1 MSELQRGPVKPVK
14 LAHVV
19 LRTRDNYQ
27 EMFNWYRL
35 VLNAEVVFDAPG
47 VAFLTYDDEHHRI
60 AIAEVPDL
68 AVPTEDGAQYAGMDH
83 VAFTYAGIED
93 LLETYKRLEAEGIS
107 PFGSVNH
114 GPTTSL
120 YYRDPDGNR
129 VELQVDNFLNMDDAT
144 ALMRETFA
152 TNPVGV
158 DFDPAQA
165 YRALKAGADKADII
179 RPPAVDEVRPV
190 TPELL
195 TKLSG

>member
-1 MSELQRGPVKPVK
+1 MADEKAASCRPAK

-27 EMFNWYRL
+27 RMFEWYRT

-60 AIAEVPDL
+60 AIAEVPTL
-68 AVPTEDGAQYAGMDH
+68 APIPPNEPPRQGMDH
-83 VAFTYAGIED
+83 VAFTYADIED
-93 LLETYKRLEAEGIS
+93 LLETFARLKDEGIE

-129 VELQVDNFLNMDDAT
+129 IELQVDNFADMKKAT
-144 ALMRETFA
+144 DLMRETFDI
-152 TNPVGV
+152 NPVGV
-158 DFDPAQA
+158 DFDPDAA
-165 YRALKAGADKADII
+165 YRALKNGADKAALI
-179 RPPAVDEVRPV
+179 RPPAKDELRSPS
-190 TPELL
+190 PDLL
-195 TKLSG
+195 ARLSS